1 MGADLSLSGV
11 INAGTGY
18 SYSFNEMI
26 SFLEKLIGKNIRK
39 KYVPSP
45 ILTVK
50 ETKADTSRL
59 LTELKFQPRP
69 LPEGLQIMHERILEL
84 K

>member
-1 MGADLSLSGV
+1 MGAESRLSGV

-18 SYSFNEMI
+18 SYYFNEMI

-39 KYVPSP
+39 NYVPFP

-50 ETKADTSRL
+50 ETRADTSRL

-69 LPEGLQIMHERILEL
+69 LPEGLQIMHQCILEL

>member
-1 MGADLSLSGV
+1 MGAESGLSDV
-11 INAGTGY
+11 VNAGTEY
-18 SYSFNEMI
+18 SYSFNGMI
-26 SFLEKLIGKNIRK
+26 SFLEKLIGKNIRR

-50 ETKADTSRL
+50 ETRADTSRL
-59 LTELKFQPRP
+59 LTELKSQPRP
-69 LPEGLQIMHERILEL
+69 LQEGLQIIHQRILEL

>member
-1 MGADLSLSGV
+1 MAVMGAESGLSGV

-18 SYSFNEMI
+18 PYSFNGMI

-45 ILTVK
+45 ILTLK
-50 ETKADTSRL
+50 ETRADSSRL
-59 LTELKFQPRP
+59 LTELKFQPPSTRRP
-69 LPEGLQIMHERILEL
+69 ADYASVHS
-84 K
+84 